1 MLYIYL
7 ITRLIINIKDLNKIM
22 TIVITRL
29 IINMKDLNNSE
40 I

>member
-7 ITRLIINIKDLNKIM
+7 IARLIINIKDLNKIM